1 MATLEDL
8 KNRLGKNH
16 PMLED
21 ITENVVRTNQMVR
34 YAVNNY
40 SDVYIMSRKEKREF
54 RKQYR
59 DLRHYN
65 VDAYQKEEQSNLKVL
80 NDE

>member
-54 RKQYR
+54 RK
-59 DLRHYN
+59 
-65 VDAYQKEEQSNLKVL
+65 
-80 NDE
+80 